1 MTDEIPDSTP
11 DTPLQAFL
19 SQLADA
25 VGVDTVDQLWIFPTQ
40 TAGTLESTV
49 IVISAFEPDGDRRR
63 VITAHRT
70 SRRDAKRQISHQD
83 AIIEHGSAPA
93 DRIGRMVDGV
103 LRRIG
108 DDLAAAPRAYEIGGA
123 GAAWSEMWAGVAG

>member
-1 MTDEIPDSTP
+1 MNTEVPDPAP
-11 DTPLQAFL
+11 DTPLQNFL
-19 SQLADA
+19 ALLADS
-25 VGVDTVDQLWIFPTQ
+25 VGVDAIDQLWIFPTQ

-49 IVISAFEPDGDRRR
+49 IVISAFEPDRERRR

-70 SRRDAKRQISHQD
+70 SRSGPKKQLAHQD
-83 AIIEHGSAPA
+83 AIIEHGTAPA

-108 DDLAAAPRAYEIGGA
+108 DDLAAAPRAYDIGGA
-123 GAAWSEMWAGVAG
+123 AESWTEVWESAS